1 MDTVTN
7 KFHADML
14 NIYKTAKKDLNYSA
28 SRLLQLVAQKGGVKA
43 AKQLISTDRAT
54 DGFWV
59 LCEHKRLDLSV
70 EVHVLK
76 PEYAELFTE
85 SEKEIC
91 RNRLRQFGYEV

>member
-14 NIYKTAKKDLNYSA
+14 NIYKTAKKDLNYIA
-28 SRLLQLVAQKGGVKA
+28 ARFIQLVAQKGGVKA
-43 AKQLISTDRAT
+43 AKQLISTDRVT

-70 EVHVLK
+70 EVYMLK
-76 PEYAELFTE
+76 PEYAELFTDV
-85 SEKEIC
+85 EKDMG
-91 RNRLRQFGYEV
+91 RFK